1 MSLNNISSTTIYELL
16 FLILICFGLLAVA
29 GFVLAIDLGK
39 AARLERRI
47 GLITGETV
55 EEIKEEEDKPKE
67 ALALRL
73 ISGFGMLIARSGM
86 LNRKTLTEMQAT
98 LEGIGFKGGRGLG
111 LFIGSKI
118 LLLLVT
124 PIIAFFLAHH
134 VFHLT
139 RFWTMVAVAG
149 GTVGAILA
157 PETYAT
163 NTRKKFL
170 EKVEAGVPD
179 ALDMLV
185 ICADAG
191 LALEAGIAR
200 VSQEMETLNPQL
212 AQELTQTSREMQI
225 GSDLRTAMDSLG
237 ARTGLDVLKRLATT
251 LAQSLQ
257 YGTPL
262 TTALRTLS
270 AELRQE
276 ALVKFEE
283 RAGRLPTMMTIP
295 MILFILPCV
304 FLVVAG
310 PAIINVMATLKGAK

>member
-1 MSLNNISSTTIYELL
+1 MSLNSLNPTTIYELL

-39 AARLERRI
+39 TARLERRI
-47 GLITGETV
+47 GLITGEKV
-55 EEIKEEEDKPKE
+55 EEIKEDEEAPKE
-67 ALALRL
+67 ALALR
-73 ISGFGMLIARSGM
+73 IVSGFGMFVARSGM
-86 LNRKTLTEMQAT
+86 LNRKTLGEIQAT
-98 LEGIGFKGGRGLG
+98 LEGVGLKGGRGLG
-111 LFIGSKI
+111 LFIGAKI
-118 LLLLVT
+118 MLVVFT
-124 PIIAFFLAHH
+124 PIIAFFLAE
-134 VFHLT
+134 HLHLS
-139 RFWTMVAVAG
+139 RFWTISVVAG
-149 GTVGAILA
+149 GVIVGIMA
-157 PETYAT
+157 PETYA
-163 NTRKKFL
+163 NNKRQKFL
-170 EKVEAGVPD
+170 VKVEHGVPD

-200 VSQEMETLNPQL
+200 VAQELMTLNPQL
-212 AQELTQTSREMQI
+212 AAELIQTSREMQI
-225 GSDLRTAMDSLG
+225 GSDLRMAMDALG
-237 ARTGLDVLKRLATT
+237 VRTGLEVLQRLATT

-262 TTALRTLS
+262 TAALRTLS

-310 PAIINVMATLKGAK
+310 PAMINVMATLKGH